1 MMETKKLEQLEKIKK
16 NTNNPKLKESIK
28 KKMDILKGNKTVL
41 K

>member
-1 MMETKKLEQLEKIKK
+1 MEADKDLKKLEELKRK
-16 NTNNPKLKESIK
+16 TNNPKLKESIH